1 MRVRSKKMTK
11 EHSKWFQ
18 SWFDTSYYHI
28 LYKNRDYKEAE
39 VFIKNLVSYLNLEKG
54 DSILDLACGK
64 GRHSIFL
71 NTLGYN
77 VTGIDLSKN
86 SIEHAK
92 AHASSS
98 LYFDVHDMREP
109 YTTKFEIVLNLFT
122 SFGYFDKNV
131 DNFKV
136 IQTIKSSLKQNGI
149 GVIDFMNSPYVIENL
164 ISQNTHEDENVKFNI
179 KRSFSDGFIS
189 KNIEIIDADK
199 TCHYEE
205 KVRAFTYQDFEKML
219 SNAGLHLLDCFGNY
233 KLDPFNS
240 KTSERL
246 ILIFMAND

>member
-1 MRVRSKKMTK
+1 MTK

-28 LYKNRDYKEAE
+28 LYKHRDYKEAE
-39 VFIKNLVSYLNLEKG
+39 VFIKNIVKYLNLDKD

-71 NTLGYN
+71 NSLGYN
-77 VTGIDLSKN
+77 VTGLDLSKN

-92 AHASSS
+92 NHESNS
-98 LYFDVHDMREP
+98 LHFEVHDMRDP
-109 YTTKFEIVLNLFT
+109 YKTQFEVVLNLFT
-122 SFGYFDKNV
+122 SFGYFEQEV

-149 GVIDFMNSPYVIENL
+149 GVIDFMNSAVVIENL
-164 ISQNTHEDENVKFNI
+164 IAQNSYESEGVKFEL
-179 KRSFSDGFIS
+179 KRSYEDGFII
-189 KNIEIIDADK
+189 KDIEVNDADK
-199 TCHYEE
+199 IHHFEE
-205 KVRAFTYQDFEKML
+205 KVRAFSIQDFETML
-219 SNAGLHLLDCFGNY
+219 SKAGLHLLDCFGSY
-233 KLDPFNS
+233 KLEPFNS

>member
-1 MRVRSKKMTK
+1 M
-11 EHSKWFQ
+11 
-18 SWFDTSYYHI
+18 
-28 LYKNRDYKEAE
+28 
-39 VFIKNLVSYLNLEKG
+39 NLDKD
-54 DSILDLACGK
+54 DSVLDLACGK

-71 NTLGYN
+71 NTLGYK
-77 VTGIDLSKN
+77 VTGLDLSKN

-92 AHASSS
+92 THESNS
-98 LYFDVHDMREP
+98 LHFDVHDMRDSYP
-109 YTTKFEIVLNLFT
+109 TQFEVVLNLFT
-122 SFGYFDKNV
+122 SFGYFEDEA

-149 GVIDFMNSPYVIENL
+149 GVIDFMNSPVVIENL
-164 ISQNTHEDENVKFNI
+164 IAKNTYEAEGLKFEL
-179 KRSFSDGFIS
+179 KRSYKDGFIT
-189 KNIEIIDADK
+189 KDIEVKDADK
-199 TCHYEE
+199 TYHFKE
-205 KVRAFTYQDFEKML
+205 KVQALTFQDFETML

>member
-1 MRVRSKKMTK
+1 MTK

-18 SWFDTSYYHI
+18 SWFDTAYYHL

-39 VFIKNLVSYLNLEKG
+39 VFIKNLASYLNLDK
-54 DSILDLACGK
+54 DDKILDLACGK
-64 GRHSIFL
+64 GRHSIYL
-71 NTLGYN
+71 NSLGYS
-77 VTGIDLSKN
+77 VTGVDLSKN
-86 SIEHAK
+86 SINHAK
-92 AHASSS
+92 TYESETLH
-98 LYFDVHDMREP
+98 FDVHDMRNV
-109 YTTKFEIVLNLFT
+109 YSTKFEVVLNLFT
-122 SFGYFDKNV
+122 SFGYFEEET

-149 GVIDFMNSPYVIENL
+149 GVIDFMNSPFVIENL
-164 ISQNTHEDENVKFNI
+164 IPRNSYKDDNITFNL
-179 KRSFSDGFIS
+179 KRYLSDGFIC
-189 KNIEIIDADK
+189 KDIEVVDGN
-199 TCHYEE
+199 TTSHFME
-205 KVRAFTYQDFEKML
+205 KVRAFTFEDFETML

>member
-1 MRVRSKKMTK
+1 MTK

-28 LYKNRDYKEAE
+28 LYKHRDYKEAE
-39 VFIKNLVSYLNLEKG
+39 VFIKNIVKYLNLDKD

-71 NTLGYN
+71 NALGYN
-77 VTGIDLSKN
+77 VTGLDLSKN

-92 AHASSS
+92 NHESNS
-98 LYFDVHDMREP
+98 LHFEVHDMRDT
-109 YTTKFEIVLNLFT
+109 YKTQFEIVLNLFT
-122 SFGYFDKNV
+122 SFGYFEEEV

-149 GVIDFMNSPYVIENL
+149 GVIDFMNSPVVIDNL
-164 ISQNTHEDENVKFNI
+164 IAQNSYEAEGIKFEL
-179 KRSFSDGFIS
+179 KRSYTDGFIT
-189 KNIEIIDADK
+189 KDIEVNDADK
-199 TCHYEE
+199 IVHFEE
-205 KVRAFTYQDFEKML
+205 KVRAFTFQDFESML
-219 SNAGLHLLDCFGNY
+219 SNAGLYLLDCFGSY
-233 KLDPFNS
+233 KLEPYDS

>member
-1 MRVRSKKMTK
+1 MTK
-11 EHSKWFQ
+11 EHPKWFQ

-28 LYKNRDYKEAE
+28 LYKHRDYKEAE
-39 VFIKNLVSYLNLEKG
+39 AFIKNIVTYLNLNKA

-71 NTLGYN
+71 NSLGYD
-77 VTGIDLSKN
+77 VTGLDLSKN

-92 AHASSS
+92 TNESES
-98 LYFDVHDMREP
+98 LHFEVHDMRNVYE
-109 YTTKFEIVLNLFT
+109 TQFEIVLNLFT
-122 SFGYFDKNV
+122 SFGYFQDEM

-149 GVIDFMNSPYVIENL
+149 GVIDYMNSPLVIDNL
-164 ISQNTHEDENVKFNI
+164 IAHNSYESDCIKFEL
-179 KRSFSDGFIS
+179 KRNYKDGFIT
-189 KNIEIIDADK
+189 KNIEVNDDGK
-199 TCHYEE
+199 SFHFEE
-205 KVRAFTYQDFEKML
+205 KVRAFTFQDFETML
-219 SNAGLHLLDCFGNY
+219 SNAGLHLLDCFGSY
-233 KLDPFNS
+233 KLEPFNN

>member
-1 MRVRSKKMTK
+1 MTK
-11 EHSKWFQ
+11 KHPKWFQ

-28 LYKNRDYKEAE
+28 LYKHRDYKEAE
-39 VFIKNLVSYLNLEKG
+39 AFIKNIVTYLNLNKA

-71 NTLGYN
+71 NSLGYD
-77 VTGIDLSKN
+77 VTGLDLSKN

-92 AHASSS
+92 TNESES
-98 LYFDVHDMREP
+98 LHFEVHDMRNVYE
-109 YTTKFEIVLNLFT
+109 TQFEIVLNLFT
-122 SFGYFDKNV
+122 SFGYFQDEM

-149 GVIDFMNSPYVIENL
+149 GVIDYMNSPLVIDNL
-164 ISQNTHEDENVKFNI
+164 IAHNSYESDGIKFEL
-179 KRSFSDGFIS
+179 KRNYKDGFIT
-189 KNIEIIDADK
+189 KNIEVNDDGK
-199 TCHYEE
+199 SFHFEE
-205 KVRAFTYQDFEKML
+205 KVRAFTFQDFETML
-219 SNAGLHLLDCFGNY
+219 SNAGLHLLDCFGSY
-233 KLDPFNS
+233 KLEPFNN

>member
-109 YTTKFEIVLNLFT
+109 YTNKFEIVLNLFT
-122 SFGYFDKNV
+122 SF
-131 DNFKV
+131 
-136 IQTIKSSLKQNGI
+136 
-149 GVIDFMNSPYVIENL
+149 
-164 ISQNTHEDENVKFNI
+164 
-179 KRSFSDGFIS
+179 
-189 KNIEIIDADK
+189 
-199 TCHYEE
+199 
-205 KVRAFTYQDFEKML
+205 
-219 SNAGLHLLDCFGNY
+219 
-233 KLDPFNS
+233 
-240 KTSERL
+240 
-246 ILIFMAND
+246 

>member
-1 MRVRSKKMTK
+1 MTK

-18 SWFDTSYYHI
+18 SWFDTTYYHI
-28 LYKNRDYKEAE
+28 LYKHRDYKEAE
-39 VFIKNLVSYLNLEKG
+39 VFIKNIATYLNLDKD

-71 NTLGYN
+71 NTLGYK
-77 VTGIDLSKN
+77 VTGLDLSKN

-92 AHASSS
+92 THESSS
-98 LYFDVHDMREP
+98 LHFDVHDMRNSYP
-109 YTTKFEIVLNLFT
+109 NQFEVVLNLFT
-122 SFGYFDKNV
+122 SFGYFEEEA

-149 GVIDFMNSPYVIENL
+149 GVIDFMNSPVVIENL
-164 ISQNTHEDENVKFNI
+164 IAQNTYEAEGVKFKL
-179 KRSFSDGFIS
+179 KRSYTDGFIT
-189 KNIEIIDADK
+189 KDIEVKDADK
-199 TCHYEE
+199 THHFEE
-205 KVRAFTYQDFEKML
+205 KVRAFAFQDFETML
-219 SNAGLHLLDCFGNY
+219 SIAGLHLLDCFGSY
-233 KLDPFNS
+233 KLAPFNS

>member
-1 MRVRSKKMTK
+1 MTK

-28 LYKNRDYKEAE
+28 LYKHRDYKEAE
-39 VFIKNLVSYLNLEKG
+39 VFIKNIVKYLNLDK
-54 DSILDLACGK
+54 DDTILDLACGK

-71 NTLGYN
+71 NSLGYK
-77 VTGIDLSKN
+77 VTGLDLSKN

-92 AHASSS
+92 THESNS
-98 LYFDVHDMREP
+98 LHFDVHDMRGA
-109 YTTKFEIVLNLFT
+109 YKTQFEVVLNLFT
-122 SFGYFDKNV
+122 SFGYFEEEV

-149 GVIDFMNSPYVIENL
+149 GVIDYMNSPVVIDNL
-164 ISQNTHEDENVKFNI
+164 IAQNSYESEGIKFNL
-179 KRSFSDGFIS
+179 KRSYTDGFIT
-189 KNIEIIDADK
+189 KNIEVNDADQI
-199 TCHYEE
+199 HHFEE
-205 KVRAFTYQDFEKML
+205 KVRAFSFQDFETML
-219 SNAGLHLLDCFGNY
+219 SNAGLHLLDCFGSY
-233 KLDPFNS
+233 KLEPFNS

>member
-1 MRVRSKKMTK
+1 MTK

-18 SWFDTSYYHI
+18 SWFDTPYYHI
-28 LYKNRDYKEAE
+28 LYKHRDYKEAE
-39 VFIKNLVSYLNLEKG
+39 VFIKNIATYLNLDKD

-71 NTLGYN
+71 NTLGYK
-77 VTGIDLSKN
+77 VTGLDLSKN

-92 AHASSS
+92 MHESSS
-98 LYFDVHDMREP
+98 LHFDVHDMRNSYP
-109 YTTKFEIVLNLFT
+109 NQFEVVLNLFT
-122 SFGYFDKNV
+122 SFGYFEEEA

-149 GVIDFMNSPYVIENL
+149 GVIDFMNSPVVIENL
-164 ISQNTHEDENVKFNI
+164 IAQNTYEAEGVKFKL
-179 KRSFSDGFIS
+179 KRSYTDGFIT
-189 KNIEIIDADK
+189 KDIEVKDADK
-199 TCHYEE
+199 THHFEE
-205 KVRAFTYQDFEKML
+205 KVRAFTFQDFETML
-219 SNAGLHLLDCFGNY
+219 SNAGLHLLDCFGSY

>member
-1 MRVRSKKMTK
+1 MTK
-11 EHSKWFQ
+11 EHPKWFQ

-28 LYKNRDYKEAE
+28 LYKHRDYKEAE
-39 VFIKNLVSYLNLEKG
+39 AFIKNIVTYLNLNKA

-71 NTLGYN
+71 NSLGYD
-77 VTGIDLSKN
+77 VTGLDLSKN

-92 AHASSS
+92 TNESES
-98 LYFDVHDMREP
+98 LHFEVHDMRDVYE
-109 YTTKFEIVLNLFT
+109 TQFEIVLNLFT
-122 SFGYFDKNV
+122 SFGYFQDEM

-149 GVIDFMNSPYVIENL
+149 GVIDYMNSPLVIDNL
-164 ISQNTHEDENVKFNI
+164 IAHNSYESDGIKFEL
-179 KRSFSDGFIS
+179 KRNYKDGFIT
-189 KNIEIIDADK
+189 KNIEVNDDGNSF
-199 TCHYEE
+199 HFEE
-205 KVRAFTYQDFEKML
+205 KVRAFTFQDFETML
-219 SNAGLHLLDCFGNY
+219 SNAGLHLLDCFGSY
-233 KLDPFNS
+233 KLEPFNN